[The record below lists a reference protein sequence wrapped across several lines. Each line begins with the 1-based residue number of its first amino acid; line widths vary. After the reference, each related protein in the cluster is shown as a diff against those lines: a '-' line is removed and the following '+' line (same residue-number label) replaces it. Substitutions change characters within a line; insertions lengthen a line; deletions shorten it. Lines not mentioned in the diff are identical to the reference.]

1 MAKDDYLKLKYLKDR
16 SKKLNLK
23 FSLPRDAKNN
33 LQFVFRKNFGKKI
46 VVCLIFLIFEKK
58 HFSNK
63 TEHSCS
69 QQFVRNFLDMT
80 HFSGG
85 GKYLKLP
92 TNYERFLQLFYF
104 RITCF

>member
-46 VVCLIFLIFEKK
+46 VVCLIFLIFEKN
-58 HFSNK
+58 FSQIKQNIRV
-63 TEHSCS
+63 HSS
-69 QQFVRNFLDMT
+69 LLGIFW
-80 HFSGG
+80 
-85 GKYLKLP
+85 
-92 TNYERFLQLFYF
+92 
-104 RITCF
+104 I